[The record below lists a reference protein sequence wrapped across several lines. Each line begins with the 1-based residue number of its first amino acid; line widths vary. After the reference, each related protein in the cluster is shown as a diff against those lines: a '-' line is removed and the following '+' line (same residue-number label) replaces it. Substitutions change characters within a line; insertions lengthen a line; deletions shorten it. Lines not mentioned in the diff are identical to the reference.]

1 MLDRAAEPDE
11 AGTYAGLGR
20 PEWDALLL
28 ADLQGRAPVDRRKDD
43 RPSLLGWQ
51 FRQRGAH
58 HVADVTPQYLTSSG
72 LCSRLIIA
80 EAAKSSGSVGTAR
93 RMRSATMVRLR
104 VMVRTHDVT
113 EPRRWSNTGAWR
125 QTRMS
130 ASWATSSATEAS
142 LVMEYARPNTRR
154 WYRRTNATAAA
165 WSPMAIPARSAS
177 SVDPLSITDNS
188 PT

>member
-142 LVMEYARPNTRR
+142 LVMELRQTEHPALVPAHERHGRRLVPHGHTGEERLVSRP
-154 WYRRTNATAAA
+154 
-165 WSPMAIPARSAS
+165 AI
-177 SVDPLSITDNS
+177 DHG
-188 PT
+188 